1 MNNRLAKKPGPPSS
15 PHLLGVGLDCDD
27 GHTRVTQAEDFS
39 IVGGS
44 EETHD
49 AMTET
54 VFKTFEDLEQEGK
67 NLANVEQERLR
78 DLLQKNIPN

>member
-1 MNNRLAKKPGPPSS
+1 
-15 PHLLGVGLDCDD
+15 
-27 GHTRVTQAEDFS
+27 
-39 IVGGS
+39 
-44 EETHD
+44 
-49 AMTET
+49 MTET